1 MTKKI
6 KNLDTVEQIWGGVGI
21 QPSSFYSCNDQAEAI
36 KFSQDDNFLSA
47 LMNGLAEV
55 YNYDSKVN
63 GFSEALSFLKGEYQI
78 DSENA
83 QFTRL
88 KLVPT
93 GWTYGAI
100 GVDFETS
107 TLSSLKIFKGGAN
120 DTSINKTIKFY
131 DSSDSELT
139 SDLTTCVKTVI
150 TLEPTYDYYLICGQ
164 IAKTTN
170 HIHCDAVG
178 VPDIPANMGGSKYFA
193 QNLDLARFD
202 GLKTDGKAPKLLQYN
217 ATYHTNKF
225 KFSFYH
231 EAGVQEEISV
241 ILELYRL

>member
-1 MTKKI
+1 MSKII
-6 KNLDTVEQIWGGVGI
+6 KNIDTVANIWGGVSIDAG
-21 QPSSFYSCNDQAEAI
+21 QTYTCNNQAEAI
-36 KFSQDDNFLSA
+36 KFASDDNFITA
-47 LMNGLAEV
+47 LVNNKAEV
-55 YNYDSKVN
+55 YNDASKISGIN
-63 GFSEALSFLKGEYQI
+63 LIIDFLKGDYQV

-100 GVDFETS
+100 GIDLETS
-107 TLSSLKIFKGGAN
+107 TLNSLHVFKNGVD
-120 DTSINKTIKFY
+120 DTAINKTIKFY
-131 DSSDSELT
+131 DSNNTELT

-150 TLEPTYDYYLICGQ
+150 TIEPTYDYYLICGQ
-164 IAKTTN
+164 ISKTTN
-170 HIHCDAVG
+170 HIHCDAIG

-193 QNLDLARFD
+193 QNLDLARFND
-202 GLKTDGKAPKLLQYN
+202 LKTDGKAPKLLTYS

-225 KFSFYH
+225 KFTFFH
-231 EAGVQEEISV
+231 DAGIIEEISI